1 MGDLVAFGMIVFLLG
16 VGIGTIT
23 NDKGVRDDC
32 ERLGKF
38 RTSGK
43 VYECHLQIAEGEKQ

>member
-1 MGDLVAFGMIVFLLG
+1 MSDLLGLSMIIFLVG

-43 VYECHLQIAEGEKQ
+43 VYECHLQSAEGEKQ